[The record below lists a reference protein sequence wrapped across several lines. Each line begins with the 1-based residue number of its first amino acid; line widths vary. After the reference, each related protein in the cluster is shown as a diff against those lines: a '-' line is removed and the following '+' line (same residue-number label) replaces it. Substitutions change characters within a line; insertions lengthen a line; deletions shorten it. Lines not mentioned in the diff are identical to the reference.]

1 MTDVLLIIALATL
14 KVAAWVIPAAL
25 AAWLFVGA
33 YLLDRK
39 ETDAAN
45 QEEL

>member
-1 MTDVLLIIALATL
+1 MTTATVIALATL

-25 AAWLFVGA
+25 AAWLLVGA
-33 YLLDRK
+33 YLLDHK
-39 ETDAAN
+39 ETDAN

>member
-1 MTDVLLIIALATL
+1 MGTATVIALATL
-14 KVAAWVIPAAL
+14 KVAAWTVPAAL

-33 YLLDRK
+33 YLLDH
-39 ETDAAN
+39 ETTDAN

>member
-1 MTDVLLIIALATL
+1 MSTATVIALATL
-14 KVAAWVIPAAL
+14 KVLAWVIPAAL

-33 YLLDRK
+33 YLLDHRK
-39 ETDAAN
+39 NAAN

>member
-1 MTDVLLIIALATL
+1 MSTARVIAETIFW
-14 KVAAWVIPAAL
+14 VAAWVVPAAL

-33 YLLDRK
+33 YLLDHK
-39 ETDAAN
+39 KNDAN

>member
-1 MTDVLLIIALATL
+1 MTTARIIAEATL
-14 KVAAWVIPAAL
+14 LVLAWVVPAGL

-33 YLLDRK
+33 YLLDHK
-39 ETDAAN
+39 KTDAN

>member
-1 MTDVLLIIALATL
+1 MVTAAVIALATA
-14 KVAAWVIPAAL
+14 KVLAWVLPAAV

-33 YLLDRK
+33 YLLDHEK
-39 ETDAAN
+39 STAN

>member
-1 MTDVLLIIALATL
+1 MSTARVIAEATL
-14 KVAAWVIPAAL
+14 LVLAWVIPAGL

-33 YLLDRK
+33 YLLDHGN
-39 ETDAAN
+39 TDAN

>member
-1 MTDVLLIIALATL
+1 MSTATVLALATL
-14 KVAAWVIPAAL
+14 KVLAWVVPAAV

-33 YLLDRK
+33 YLLDHGK
-39 ETDAAN
+39 NTTN

>member
-1 MTDVLLIIALATL
+1 MTTARVLIEATL
-14 KVAAWVIPAAL
+14 LVLAWVVPAAV

-33 YLLDRK
+33 YLLDHK
-39 ETDAAN
+39 KTDAN

>member
-1 MTDVLLIIALATL
+1 MTTLLVIALATL

-33 YLLDRK
+33 YLLDHK
-39 ETDAAN
+39 ENGATN